1 MMATRAFA
9 ISMRGLLG
17 VAACAV
23 SSAAIAQS
31 YSANGQISYLQEW
44 EMKGSLA
51 KTMTRT
57 GTNYDGPVTLRHVG
71 LCSTNGIEEK
81 SGVVQLRIPP
91 TNAGFVGT
99 LALKDDN
106 CQISASAGQPYTG
119 LLSCRDGQGIPIHFT
134 IEPVTSEPTLVTDQV
149 GTQAENNDA

>member
-9 ISMRGLLG
+9 ISLECLLA
-17 VAACAV
+17 VTACAA
-23 SSAAIAQS
+23 SSAASAQS
-31 YSANGQISYLQEW
+31 YSANGQIGYLQEW

-57 GTNYDGPVTLRHVG
+57 GANYDGPVTLRHVG
-71 LCSTNGIEEK
+71 LCSADGIEEK
-81 SGVVQLRIPP
+81 SGIVQLRISP
-91 TNAGFVGT
+91 TNASFAGT

-106 CQISASAGQPYTG
+106 CQISSSAGQPYTG

-134 IEPVTSEPTLVTDQV
+134 IEPAQVTDPV
-149 GTQAENNDA
+149 GKQAEK

>member
-106 CQISASAGQPYTG
+106 CIRRTTLYGPAQLPRRPRHPDPLYHRARNFRAHAGHRSGRNPG
-119 LLSCRDGQGIPIHFT
+119 GK
-134 IEPVTSEPTLVTDQV
+134 
-149 GTQAENNDA
+149 